1 MLKKVMVCGGTIQT
15 LFGNPLFLRKVEQ
28 KIR

>member
-1 MLKKVMVCGGTIQT
+1 MLKKGMVCGGIIQT

-28 KIR
+28 KN